1 MHSRMA
7 RGIPRLAGWSHAITA
22 LMSSSQPVQA
32 ALPSVRKSLKIGPF
46 GPLVERLACFA
57 P

>member
-32 ALPSVRKSLKIGPF
+32 ALPAVYKSLKIGPF